1 MKKLFVFMLLML
13 AGGFV
18 FAQDYGVIREL
29 AGTVEL
35 MAPGAVSFTPASTGD
50 QVREDTVISTGFR
63 STTLIAIES
72 ILITVRPLTRLTLT
86 EIRSQA
92 GVEMLN
98 VNLQAGR
105 VRVDINPPAGTRASM
120 TVVSPSAIAG
130 ARGTSF
136 EFDTRNLYVN
146 DGQVSFRGLA
156 GQGILISAG
165 IEIGLGESGR
175 AINPVGTGSADLKPP
190 LPAGAEAATAPTS
203 VTDIVAEHPF
213 SGMGPGP
220 GSRDDSDSDFSF
232 LW

>member
-1 MKKLFVFMLLML
+1 MKKLFVFMLLIL

-18 FAQDYGVIREL
+18 FAQEYGVIREL

-35 MAPGAVSFTPASTGD
+35 MASGAVSFTPATIGA
-50 QVREDTVISTGFR
+50 QVGEDTVISTGFK
-63 STTLIAIES
+63 STALIAIES
-72 ILITVRPLTRLTLT
+72 ILIIVRPLTRLTLT
-86 EIRSQA
+86 EIRSQP
-92 GVEMLN
+92 GLEMLN

-146 DGQVSFRGLA
+146 DGQVSFKGLA

-175 AINPVGTGSADLKPP
+175 VINPVGTGSADLKPP
-190 LPAGAEAATAPTS
+190 LPVGTEPSSTPAS
-203 VTDIVAEHPF
+203 VADIVIEHPF
-213 SGMGPGP
+213 SGMEGGPG
-220 GSRDDSDSDFSF
+220 GSSNSGFDF